1 MGAETMNTL
10 NFFDSLEYLE
20 PKCPKCGIILDY
32 GVNTEYN
39 DQKKVHICLSC
50 KSVLK

>member
-1 MGAETMNTL
+1 MTMVEL
-10 NFFDSLEYLE
+10 NFFNNMEVLE

-39 DQKKVHICLSC
+39 EKEKAHVCMKC
-50 KSVLK
+50 KYVLK